1 MSQPKHPRHVPQV
14 KNTQYPLR
22 YWKIGYWQKLTL
34 SIWLI
39 ALVIIPFAD
48 IEIVSFDPFLELTRM
63 VNGLITPD
71 FFATE
76 YLFEAI
82 IQTVNFAI
90 IGVCLGLVLGAPLA
104 LIYQHPIVSSCCAFL
119 RAIHEIFWALLFL
132 QIFGLSPITG
142 ILAITIPFAATFARV
157 FHDIINQSPDSPLE
171 SIDKRAD
178 IISRFTYGKIA
189 QVMPQ
194 LMSYTRYRFEC
205 ALRSSA
211 VLGFIGMPTLGFYME
226 TSFRQ
231 GNYSEGAALL
241 MIFIALIGLIRYWCP
256 PKLLGVYLVIACVT
270 LVDIP
275 NVDSSLLVRFITQD
289 ILPPAI
295 TNAAT
300 LAEVQWL
307 SLSAWFSTLML
318 EQAIPGAIATIT
330 LALMALAAT
339 HFITLSAH
347 TIASKHLWPAP
358 FTWFGRFMLL
368 IGRSVPE
375 YILAFIFLMLLGP
388 SMLPAVIALAIHNGC
403 VIAYLAVKQSNA
415 IAPQEMQMSRLNQFN
430 YHIMP
435 TIYPNM
441 MALLFYRFEI
451 IVRETAVFG
460 ILGIMTLGF
469 YIDSNF
475 SEIRY
480 SNALVLITCTALLNV
495 AIDILSRRLLKFPQA
510 TQASC

>member
-1 MSQPKHPRHVPQV
+1 MPQQ
-14 KNTQYPLR
+14 KKIHYPL
-22 YWKIGYWQKLTL
+22 GYWQKITL

-39 ALVIIPFAD
+39 ALVILPFAD
-48 IEIVSFDPFLELTRM
+48 IEISSFDPFIELSRM
-63 VNGLITPD
+63 LDGLMTPD
-71 FFATE
+71 FLATE
-76 YLFEAI
+76 YLFQAI
-82 IQTVNFAI
+82 IQTINFAI
-90 IGVCLGLVLGAPLA
+90 LGVFLGLVLGAPFA

-157 FHDIINQSPDSPLE
+157 FHDIIIQSSESPLE
-171 SIDKRAD
+171 SIDSRAD

-194 LMSYTRYRFEC
+194 MMAYTRYRFEC

-226 TSFRQ
+226 TAFRQ
-231 GNYSEGAALL
+231 GNYSEGSALL
-241 MIFIALIGLIRYWCP
+241 IIFIALIGTIRYWCP
-256 PKLLGVYLVIACVT
+256 AKLLGVYLVIACLT
-270 LVDIP
+270 LVDTP
-275 NVDSSLLVRFITQD
+275 AVDSSLLIRFISQD
-289 ILPPAI
+289 ILPPALKNI
-295 TNAAT
+295 TT
-300 LAEVQWL
+300 LAEVQWS
-307 SLSAWFSTLML
+307 SLSSWFTAILWY
-318 EQAIPGAIATIT
+318 QAIPGIIATIT
-330 LALMALAAT
+330 LALVALAAT
-339 HFITLSAH
+339 HLVTLNVH
-347 TIASKHLWPAP
+347 VLASKHLWPTP
-358 FTWFGRFMLL
+358 LTWLGQLTLL

-388 SMLPAVIALAIHNGC
+388 SMLPAIIALAIHNGC
-403 VIAYLAVKQSNA
+403 VIAYLAVKQSNT
-415 IAPQEMQMSRLNQFN
+415 IAPPQMQMSKLNQFN

-435 TIYPNM
+435 DIYPNM
-441 MALLFYRFEI
+441 MALMFYRFEI

-495 AIDILSRRLLKFPQA
+495 AIDILSRRLLKLPQNSQ
-510 TQASC
+510 TSC

>member
-1 MSQPKHPRHVPQV
+1 MPQLQQV
-14 KNTQYPLR
+14 KNTHYPL
-22 YWKIGYWQKLTL
+22 GYWQKVTVL
-34 SIWLI
+34 IWLI
-39 ALVIIPFAD
+39 ALLIIPFAD
-48 IEIVSFDPFLELTRM
+48 IEIVNFDPLLELTLM
-63 VNGLITPD
+63 AQGLMAPD

-76 YLFEAI
+76 YLFQAV
-82 IQTVNFAI
+82 IQTINFAI

-104 LIYQHPIVSSCCAFL
+104 LIYQHPIVSSCCAFF

-132 QIFGLSPITG
+132 QIFGLSPMTG

-157 FHDIINQSPDSPLE
+157 FHDIINQSSDSPLE
-171 SIDKRAD
+171 SIDSRAD

-189 QVMPQ
+189 QVLPQ
-194 LMSYTRYRFEC
+194 LMAYTRYRFEC

-226 TSFRQ
+226 TAFRQ
-231 GNYSEGAALL
+231 GNYNEGAALL
-241 MIFIALIGLIRYWCP
+241 IIFVTLIGTISYWCP
-256 PKLLGVYLVIACVT
+256 PKLMMVYFIIACLT

-275 NVDSSLLVRFITQD
+275 AVDSSLLVRFISQD
-289 ILPPAI
+289 ILPPALVNVG
-295 TNAAT
+295 TF
-300 LAEVQWL
+300 AEVQWA
-307 SLSAWFSTLML
+307 SLTTWFTDLL
-318 EQAIPGAIATIT
+318 VEQAIPGGIATIT
-330 LALMALAAT
+330 LALLALAAT
-339 HFITLSAH
+339 HVVTLNAH
-347 TIASKHLWPAP
+347 ALASRQLWPTP
-358 FTWFGRFMLL
+358 LTWLGQLILL

-415 IAPQEMQMSRLNQFN
+415 IAPQQMQMSKFNQFN

-435 TIYPNM
+435 NIYPNM

-495 AIDILSRRLLKFPQA
+495 AIDILSRRLLKFPKSSQ
-510 TQASC
+510 TRC

>member
-1 MSQPKHPRHVPQV
+1 MSQV
-14 KNTQYPLR
+14 KNVHYTL
-22 YWKIGYWQKLTL
+22 GYWQKITL

-39 ALVIIPFAD
+39 ALIIIPFAD

-63 VNGLITPD
+63 VNGLVTPD

-76 YLFEAI
+76 YLFQAI

-90 IGVCLGLVLGAPLA
+90 IGVCLGLILGAPLA

-132 QIFGLSPITG
+132 QVFGLSPITG
-142 ILAITIPFAATFARV
+142 ILAIAIPFAATFARV
-157 FHDIINQSPDSPLE
+157 FHDIINQSSDSPLE
-171 SIDKRAD
+171 SIDSRAD

-226 TSFRQ
+226 TAFRQ

-241 MIFIALIGLIRYWCP
+241 IIFIALIGSIHYWCP
-256 PKLLGVYLVIACVT
+256 PKSLGIYLVIACVT

-275 NVDSSLLVRFITQD
+275 NVDSSLLVRFISQD
-289 ILPPAI
+289 ILPPALI
-295 TNAAT
+295 NVAT
-300 LAEVQWL
+300 LAEVQWS
-307 SLSAWFSTLML
+307 SLYAWFNTILS

-330 LALMALAAT
+330 LALLALAAT

-347 TIASKHLWPAP
+347 AIASKHLWSTPL
-358 FTWFGRFMLL
+358 TWLGQFILL

-388 SMLPAVIALAIHNGC
+388 SMLPAVVALAIHNGC
-403 VIAYLAVKQSNA
+403 VIAYLAVKQSNT
-415 IAPQEMQMSRLNQFN
+415 ITPQQMLMTRLNQFN

-441 MALLFYRFEI
+441 MALMFYRFEI

-495 AIDILSRRLLKFPQA
+495 AIDIISRRLLKFPQ
-510 TQASC
+510 TSKTRC

>member
-1 MSQPKHPRHVPQV
+1 MSQPKQVQQV
-14 KNTQYPLR
+14 KNEHYPL
-22 YWKIGYWQKLTL
+22 GYWQKVTL

-39 ALVIIPFAD
+39 ALIIIPFAD

-63 VNGLITPD
+63 VNGLVTPD

-76 YLFEAI
+76 YLFQAI
-82 IQTVNFAI
+82 IQTINFAI

-104 LIYQHPIVSSCCAFL
+104 LIYQNPIVSSCCAFL

-132 QIFGLSPITG
+132 QVFGLSPITG
-142 ILAITIPFAATFARV
+142 ILAIAIPFAATFARV
-157 FHDIINQSPDSPLE
+157 FHDIINQSSDSPIE
-171 SIDKRAD
+171 SIDSRAD

-194 LMSYTRYRFEC
+194 LTSYTRYRFEC

-226 TSFRQ
+226 TAFRQ
-231 GNYSEGAALL
+231 GNYNEGAALL
-241 MIFIALIGLIRYWCP
+241 IIFIALIGSIRYWCP
-256 PKLLGVYLVIACVT
+256 PKLLGVYLIIACVT

-275 NVDSSLLVRFITQD
+275 NVDSSLLVRFISQD
-289 ILPPAI
+289 ILPPALVNV
-295 TNAAT
+295 TT
-300 LAEVQWL
+300 LAEVQWS
-307 SLSAWFSTLML
+307 SLAAWFSTLL
-318 EQAIPGAIATIT
+318 SDQAIPGAIATIT
-330 LALMALAAT
+330 LALLALAAT

-347 TIASKHLWPAP
+347 AIASKHLWPTP
-358 FTWFGRFMLL
+358 LTWLGRFILL

-403 VIAYLAVKQSNA
+403 VIAYLAVKQSNTV
-415 IAPQEMQMSRLNQFN
+415 APQQMQMSRLNQFT

-441 MALLFYRFEI
+441 MALMFYRFEI

-475 SEIRY
+475 NEIRY

-495 AIDILSRRLLKFPQA
+495 IIDIISRRLLKFPQ
-510 TQASC
+510 TSKTRC

>member
-1 MSQPKHPRHVPQV
+1 MQQKCD
-14 KNTQYPLR
+14 TQSPLA
-22 YWKIGYWQKLTL
+22 YWKIGYWQKVTL

-39 ALVIIPFAD
+39 ALVILPFSD
-48 IEIVSFDPFLELTRM
+48 IEIVNFDPFLELKLM
-63 VNGLITPD
+63 VTGLISPD

-76 YLFEAI
+76 YLFQAI
-82 IQTVNFAI
+82 IQTINFAI
-90 IGVCLGLVLGAPLA
+90 IGVFCGLVLGAPLA
-104 LIYQHPIVSSCCAFL
+104 LIYQNPIVSSCCAFL

-132 QIFGLSPITG
+132 QVFGLSPLTG
-142 ILAITIPFAATFARV
+142 ILAIAIPFAATFARV
-157 FHDIINQSPDSPLE
+157 FHDIINQSSDSPLE
-171 SIDKRAD
+171 SIDNRAD
-178 IISRFTYGKIA
+178 IISRFSYGKIA

-194 LMSYTRYRFEC
+194 LMAYTRYRFEC

-226 TSFRQ
+226 TAFRQ

-241 MIFIALIGLIRYWCP
+241 IIFIAIIGTIRYWCP
-256 PKLLGVYLVIACVT
+256 AKLIGFYLIIACIT

-275 NVDSSLLVRFITQD
+275 AIDSSLLLRFISQD
-289 ILPPAI
+289 ILPPAFA
-295 TNAAT
+295 NAAT
-300 LAEVQWL
+300 LADIQWSSLYHWL
-307 SLSAWFSTLML
+307 SSLLST
-318 EQAIPGAIATIT
+318 QAMPGAITTIT
-330 LALMALAAT
+330 LALLALTTT
-339 HFITLSAH
+339 HFVTLSAH
-347 TIASKHLWPAP
+347 AMTSKHLWPTP
-358 FTWFGRFMLL
+358 LTWLGQLTLL
-368 IGRSVPE
+368 VGRSIPE

-403 VIAYLAVKQSNA
+403 VIAYLSVKQSNNFP
-415 IAPQEMQMSRLNQFN
+415 PQQMHINKLNQFS

-435 TIYPNM
+435 SIYPNM

-460 ILGIMTLGF
+460 ILGVMTLGF

-495 AIDILSRRLLKFPQA
+495 AIDIISRRLLALPQ
-510 TQASC
+510 TSQASC

>member
-1 MSQPKHPRHVPQV
+1 MPQQ
-14 KNTQYPLR
+14 KKIHYPL
-22 YWKIGYWQKLTL
+22 GYWQKITL

-39 ALVIIPFAD
+39 ALVILPFAD
-48 IEIVSFDPFLELTRM
+48 IEVISFDPFIELSRMLE
-63 VNGLITPD
+63 GLMTPD
-71 FFATE
+71 FLATE
-76 YLFEAI
+76 YLFQAI
-82 IQTVNFAI
+82 IQTINFAI
-90 IGVCLGLVLGAPLA
+90 LGVFVGLVLGAPLA

-157 FHDIINQSPDSPLE
+157 FHDIIIQSSESPLE
-171 SIDKRAD
+171 SIDSRAD

-194 LMSYTRYRFEC
+194 MMAYTRYRFEC

-226 TSFRQ
+226 TAFRQ
-231 GNYSEGAALL
+231 GNYSEGSALL
-241 MIFIALIGLIRYWCP
+241 IIFIALIGTIRYWCP
-256 PKLLGVYLVIACVT
+256 AKLLAVYLVIACVT

-275 NVDSSLLVRFITQD
+275 SVDSSLLIRFISQD
-289 ILPPAI
+289 ILPPALTNI
-295 TNAAT
+295 TT
-300 LAEVQWL
+300 LVEVQWS
-307 SLSAWFSTLML
+307 SLSSWFTTILWY
-318 EQAIPGAIATIT
+318 QAIPGIIATIT
-330 LALMALAAT
+330 LALVALAAT
-339 HFITLSAH
+339 HLVTLNVHAL
-347 TIASKHLWPAP
+347 ASKHLWPAP
-358 FTWFGRFMLL
+358 LTWLGQLTLL

-388 SMLPAVIALAIHNGC
+388 SMLPAIIALAIHNGC
-403 VIAYLAVKQSNA
+403 VIAYLTVKQSNT
-415 IAPQEMQMSRLNQFN
+415 IAPQQMQMSKLNQFN
-430 YHIMP
+430 YHVMP
-435 TIYPNM
+435 DIYPNM
-441 MALLFYRFEI
+441 MALIFYRFEI

-480 SNALVLITCTALLNV
+480 SNALVLIMFTALLNV
-495 AIDILSRRLLKFPQA
+495 AIDILSRRLLKLPQNSQ
-510 TQASC
+510 TSC

>member
-1 MSQPKHPRHVPQV
+1 MPQQ
-14 KNTQYPLR
+14 KKIHYPL
-22 YWKIGYWQKLTL
+22 GYWQKITL

-39 ALVIIPFAD
+39 ALVILPFAD
-48 IEIVSFDPFLELTRM
+48 IEIISFDPFIELSRMLE
-63 VNGLITPD
+63 GLMTPD
-71 FFATE
+71 FLATE
-76 YLFEAI
+76 YLFQAI
-82 IQTVNFAI
+82 IQTINFAI
-90 IGVCLGLVLGAPLA
+90 LGVFLGLVLGAPLA

-157 FHDIINQSPDSPLE
+157 FHDIIIQSSESPLE
-171 SIDKRAD
+171 SIDSRAD

-194 LMSYTRYRFEC
+194 MMAYTRYRFEC

-226 TSFRQ
+226 TAFRQ
-231 GNYSEGAALL
+231 GNYSEGSALL
-241 MIFIALIGLIRYWCP
+241 IIFIALIGTIRYWCP
-256 PKLLGVYLVIACVT
+256 AKLLAVYLVIACVT

-275 NVDSSLLVRFITQD
+275 SVDSSLLIRFISQD
-289 ILPPAI
+289 ILPPALTNI
-295 TNAAT
+295 TT
-300 LAEVQWL
+300 LAEVQWS
-307 SLSAWFSTLML
+307 SLSSWFTTILWY
-318 EQAIPGAIATIT
+318 QAIPGIIATIT
-330 LALMALAAT
+330 LALVALAAT
-339 HFITLSAH
+339 HLVTLNVHAL
-347 TIASKHLWPAP
+347 ASKHLWPAP
-358 FTWFGRFMLL
+358 LTWLGQLTLL

-388 SMLPAVIALAIHNGC
+388 SMLPAIIALAIHNGC
-403 VIAYLAVKQSNA
+403 VIAYLAVKQSNT
-415 IAPQEMQMSRLNQFN
+415 IAPQQIQMSKLNQFN

-435 TIYPNM
+435 DIYPNM
-441 MALLFYRFEI
+441 MALIFYRFEI

-480 SNALVLITCTALLNV
+480 SNALVLIMFTALLNV
-495 AIDILSRRLLKFPQA
+495 AIDILSRRLLKLPQNSQ
-510 TQASC
+510 TSC

>member
-1 MSQPKHPRHVPQV
+1 MPLHIPQQQ
-14 KNTQYPLR
+14 NTHYP
-22 YWKIGYWQKLTL
+22 WGYWQKVTL

-39 ALVIIPFAD
+39 ALIIIPFAD
-48 IEIVSFDPFLELTRM
+48 IEVVNFDPFLELSLM
-63 VNGLITPD
+63 VNGLVTPD

-76 YLFEAI
+76 YLLQAI
-82 IQTVNFAI
+82 IQTINFAI
-90 IGVCLGLVLGAPLA
+90 LGVCLGLLLGAPLA

-132 QIFGLSPITG
+132 QVFGLSPITG
-142 ILAITIPFAATFARV
+142 VLAITIPFAATFARV
-157 FHDIINQSPDSPLE
+157 FHDIINQSSDDPLE
-171 SIDKRAD
+171 SIDCRAD

-194 LMSYTRYRFEC
+194 LMAYTRYRFEC

-226 TSFRQ
+226 TAFRQ

-241 MIFIALIGLIRYWCP
+241 IIFITLIGTIRYWCP
-256 PKLLGVYLVIACVT
+256 PKLLVVYFIIACLT

-275 NVDSSLLVRFITQD
+275 SVDSSLLVRFISQD
-289 ILPPAI
+289 VLPPALV
-295 TNAAT
+295 NVGT
-300 LAEVQWL
+300 LAEVQWA
-307 SLSAWFSTLML
+307 SLTTWFSDLL
-318 EQAIPGAIATIT
+318 VEQAIPGGIATMT
-330 LALMALAAT
+330 LALLALAAT
-339 HFITLSAH
+339 HIVTLNVH
-347 TIASKHLWPAP
+347 IMASKQLWPAP
-358 FTWFGRFMLL
+358 LTWLGQLTLL

-403 VIAYLAVKQSNA
+403 VIAYLVVRQSNA
-415 IAPQEMQMSRLNQFN
+415 IEPQQMYMSKLNQFN

-435 TIYPNM
+435 NIYPNM
-441 MALLFYRFEI
+441 MALMFYRFEI

-495 AIDILSRRLLKFPQA
+495 AIDMLSRRLLKSPRTSQ
-510 TQASC
+510 TRC

>member
-1 MSQPKHPRHVPQV
+1 MSQPKQLQQIPPLKNPQ
-14 KNTQYPLR
+14 YAL
-22 YWKIGYWQKLTL
+22 GYWQKVTL

-39 ALVIIPFAD
+39 ALIILPFAD
-48 IEIVSFDPFLELTRM
+48 IEIVNFDPFLELTRM
-63 VNGLITPD
+63 ANGLVTPN

-76 YLFEAI
+76 YLLQAI
-82 IQTVNFAI
+82 MQTVNFAI

-104 LIYQHPIVSSCCAFL
+104 LIYQHPLISSCCAFL

-132 QIFGLSPITG
+132 QVFGLSPLTG
-142 ILAITIPFAATFARV
+142 ILAISIPFAATFARV
-157 FHDIINQSPDSPLE
+157 FHDIINQSSDSPLE
-171 SIDKRAD
+171 SIDSRAD
-178 IISRFTYGKIA
+178 MISRFTYGKIA

-226 TSFRQ
+226 TAFRQ

-241 MIFIALIGLIRYWCP
+241 MIFIALIGSIRYWCP

-270 LVDIP
+270 LIDIP
-275 NVDSSLLVRFITQD
+275 DIDSRLLVHFITHD

-295 TNAAT
+295 ANAAT
-300 LAEVQWL
+300 LAEVQWS
-307 SLSAWFSTLML
+307 SLTAWFSALL
-318 EQAIPGAIATIT
+318 SEQAIPGAIATIT
-330 LALMALAAT
+330 LALLALAAT
-339 HFITLSAH
+339 HFFSLSAH
-347 TIASKHLWPAP
+347 MMASKHLWPAP
-358 FTWFGRFMLL
+358 LTWFGRFTLL

-388 SMLPAVIALAIHNGC
+388 SMLPAIIALAIHNGC

-415 IAPQEMQMSRLNQFN
+415 ISPQEMQISKLNQFN

-435 TIYPNM
+435 TIYPSM
-441 MALLFYRFEI
+441 MALMFYRFEI

-480 SNALVLITCTALLNV
+480 SNALILIICTALLNV
-495 AIDILSRRLLKFPQA
+495 AIDIISRRLLKFEQ
-510 TQASC
+510 TSQASC

>member
-1 MSQPKHPRHVPQV
+1 MPQLQQV
-14 KNTQYPLR
+14 SNSHYPL
-22 YWKIGYWQKLTL
+22 GYWQKVTV
-34 SIWLI
+34 SIWFI
-39 ALVIIPFAD
+39 ALIILPFAD
-48 IEIVSFDPFLELTRM
+48 IEIVSFDPFIELTRM
-63 VNGLITPD
+63 VKGLVTPD

-76 YLFEAI
+76 YLFQAI

-104 LIYQHPIVSSCCAFL
+104 LIYQNPIVSSCCAFL

-142 ILAITIPFAATFARV
+142 ILAIAIPFAATFARV
-157 FHDIINQSPDSPLE
+157 FHDIINQSSDSPLE
-171 SIDKRAD
+171 SIDSRAD

-194 LMSYTRYRFEC
+194 LIAYTRYRFEC

-226 TSFRQ
+226 TAFRQ

-241 MIFIALIGLIRYWCP
+241 IIFIALIGTIRYWCP
-256 PKLLGVYLVIACVT
+256 PKLLMVYLAIACVT

-275 NVDSSLLVRFITQD
+275 SVDSNLLVRFITQD
-289 ILPPAI
+289 ILPPALAS
-295 TNAAT
+295 AAT
-300 LAEVQWL
+300 LAEVQWSSLTTWFITLL
-307 SLSAWFSTLML
+307 S

-330 LALMALAAT
+330 LALLALAAT
-339 HFITLSAH
+339 HIVTLNAH
-347 TIASKHLWPAP
+347 ALASKHLWPKP
-358 FTWFGRFMLL
+358 LTWLGQLALL
-368 IGRSVPE
+368 VGRSVPE

-403 VIAYLAVKQSNA
+403 VIGYLAVKQSNT
-415 IAPQEMQMSRLNQFN
+415 IAPQKMQMNRLNQFN

-435 TIYPNM
+435 SIYPNM
-441 MALLFYRFEI
+441 MALMFYRFEI

-480 SNALVLITCTALLNV
+480 SNALILITCTALLNV
-495 AIDILSRRLLKFPQA
+495 TIDIVSRRLLTLPKTSP
-510 TQASC
+510 TSC

>member
-1 MSQPKHPRHVPQV
+1 MSQV
-14 KNTQYPLR
+14 KNVHYAL
-22 YWKIGYWQKLTL
+22 GYWQKVTL

-39 ALVIIPFAD
+39 ALIIIPFAD

-63 VNGLITPD
+63 VNGLVTPD

-76 YLFEAI
+76 YLFQAI

-132 QIFGLSPITG
+132 QVFGLSPITG
-142 ILAITIPFAATFARV
+142 ILAIAIPFAATFARV
-157 FHDIINQSPDSPLE
+157 FHDILNQSSDNPLE
-171 SIDKRAD
+171 SIDSRAD

-194 LMSYTRYRFEC
+194 LMSYTCYRFEC

-226 TSFRQ
+226 TAFRQ

-241 MIFIALIGLIRYWCP
+241 IIFIALIGSIRYWCP
-256 PKLLGVYLVIACVT
+256 PKSLGIYLVIACVT

-275 NVDSSLLVRFITQD
+275 NVDSSLLLRFISQD
-289 ILPPAI
+289 ILPPALV
-295 TNAAT
+295 NVAT
-300 LAEVQWL
+300 LAEVQWS
-307 SLSAWFSTLML
+307 SLYAWFNTILS

-330 LALMALAAT
+330 LALLALAAT

-347 TIASKHLWPAP
+347 AIASKHLWPTLL
-358 FTWFGRFMLL
+358 TWFGRFILL

-403 VIAYLAVKQSNA
+403 VIAYLAVKQSNT
-415 IAPQEMQMSRLNQFN
+415 ITPQQMQMTRLNQFN

-441 MALLFYRFEI
+441 MALMFYRFEI

-495 AIDILSRRLLKFPQA
+495 AIDIISRRLLKFPQ
-510 TQASC
+510 TSKTRC

>member
-1 MSQPKHPRHVPQV
+1 MPQQ
-14 KNTQYPLR
+14 KKIHYPL
-22 YWKIGYWQKLTL
+22 GYWQKITL
-34 SIWLI
+34 LIWLI
-39 ALVIIPFAD
+39 ALVILPFAD
-48 IEIVSFDPFLELTRM
+48 IEIISFDPFIELSRMLE
-63 VNGLITPD
+63 GLMTPD
-71 FFATE
+71 FLATE
-76 YLFEAI
+76 YLFQAI
-82 IQTVNFAI
+82 IQTINFAI
-90 IGVCLGLVLGAPLA
+90 LGVFLGLVLGAPLA

-157 FHDIINQSPDSPLE
+157 FHDIIIQSSESPLE
-171 SIDKRAD
+171 SIDSRAD

-194 LMSYTRYRFEC
+194 MMAYTRYRFEC

-226 TSFRQ
+226 TAFRQ
-231 GNYSEGAALL
+231 GNYSEGSALL
-241 MIFIALIGLIRYWCP
+241 IIFIALIGTIRYWCP
-256 PKLLGVYLVIACVT
+256 AKLLAVYLVIACVT

-275 NVDSSLLVRFITQD
+275 SVDSSLLIRFISQD
-289 ILPPAI
+289 ILPPALTNI
-295 TNAAT
+295 TT
-300 LAEVQWL
+300 LAEVQWS
-307 SLSAWFSTLML
+307 SLSSWFTTILWY
-318 EQAIPGAIATIT
+318 QAIPGIIATIT
-330 LALMALAAT
+330 LALVALAAT
-339 HFITLSAH
+339 HLVTLNVHAL
-347 TIASKHLWPAP
+347 ASKHLWPAP
-358 FTWFGRFMLL
+358 LTWLGQLTLL

-388 SMLPAVIALAIHNGC
+388 SMLPAIIALAIHNGC
-403 VIAYLAVKQSNA
+403 VIAYLAVKQSNT
-415 IAPQEMQMSRLNQFN
+415 IAPQQIQMSKLNQFN

-435 TIYPNM
+435 DIYPNM
-441 MALLFYRFEI
+441 MALIFYRFEI

-480 SNALVLITCTALLNV
+480 SNALVLIMFTALLNV
-495 AIDILSRRLLKFPQA
+495 AIDILSRRLLKLPQNSQ
-510 TQASC
+510 TSC

>member
-1 MSQPKHPRHVPQV
+1 MSQPKQLQPIPSLKNPQ
-14 KNTQYPLR
+14 YAL
-22 YWKIGYWQKLTL
+22 GYWQKVTL

-39 ALVIIPFAD
+39 ALIILPFAD
-48 IEIVSFDPFLELTRM
+48 IEIVNFDPFLELTRM
-63 VNGLITPD
+63 ANGLVTPD

-76 YLFEAI
+76 YLLQAI
-82 IQTVNFAI
+82 MQTVNFAI
-90 IGVCLGLVLGAPLA
+90 IGVCLGLVIGAPLA
-104 LIYQHPIVSSCCAFL
+104 LIYQHPLISSCCAFL

-132 QIFGLSPITG
+132 QVFGLSPLTG
-142 ILAITIPFAATFARV
+142 ILAISIPFAATFARV
-157 FHDIINQSPDSPLE
+157 FHDIINQSSNSPLE
-171 SIDKRAD
+171 SIDSRAD
-178 IISRFTYGKIA
+178 MISRFTYGKIA

-226 TSFRQ
+226 TAFRQ

-241 MIFIALIGLIRYWCP
+241 MIFIALIGTIRYWCP

-270 LVDIP
+270 LIDIP
-275 NVDSSLLVRFITQD
+275 HIDSSLLVRFISHD

-295 TNAAT
+295 ANAAT
-300 LAEVQWL
+300 LAEVQW
-307 SLSAWFSTLML
+307 SSVTAWFSALL
-318 EQAIPGAIATIT
+318 SEQAIPGAIVTIT
-330 LALMALAAT
+330 LALLALAAT
-339 HFITLSAH
+339 HFVSLSAH
-347 TIASKHLWPAP
+347 MMASKHLWPAP
-358 FTWFGRFMLL
+358 LTWLGRFSLL

-388 SMLPAVIALAIHNGC
+388 SMLPAIIALAIHNGC

-415 IAPQEMQMSRLNQFN
+415 IARQEMQISKLNQFN

-435 TIYPNM
+435 TIYPSM
-441 MALLFYRFEI
+441 MALMFYRFEI

-480 SNALVLITCTALLNV
+480 SNALILITFTALLNV
-495 AIDILSRRLLKFPQA
+495 AIDIISRRLLKFEK
-510 TQASC
+510 TSQASC

>member
-1 MSQPKHPRHVPQV
+1 MPQQ
-14 KNTQYPLR
+14 KKIHYPL
-22 YWKIGYWQKLTL
+22 GYWQKITL

-39 ALVIIPFAD
+39 ALVILPFAD
-48 IEIVSFDPFLELTRM
+48 IEIISFDPFIELSRMLE
-63 VNGLITPD
+63 GLMTPD
-71 FFATE
+71 FLATE
-76 YLFEAI
+76 YLFQAI
-82 IQTVNFAI
+82 IQTINFAI
-90 IGVCLGLVLGAPLA
+90 LGVFLGLVLGAPLA

-157 FHDIINQSPDSPLE
+157 FHDIIIQSSESPLE
-171 SIDKRAD
+171 SIDSRAD

-194 LMSYTRYRFEC
+194 MMAYTRYRFEC

-226 TSFRQ
+226 TAFRQ
-231 GNYSEGAALL
+231 GNYSEGSALL
-241 MIFIALIGLIRYWCP
+241 IIFIALIGTIRYWCP
-256 PKLLGVYLVIACVT
+256 AKLLGVYLVIACLT
-270 LVDIP
+270 LVDTP
-275 NVDSSLLVRFITQD
+275 AVDSSLLIRFISQD
-289 ILPPAI
+289 ILPPALKNI
-295 TNAAT
+295 TT
-300 LAEVQWL
+300 LAEVQWS
-307 SLSAWFSTLML
+307 SLSSWFTAILWY
-318 EQAIPGAIATIT
+318 QAIPGIIATIT
-330 LALMALAAT
+330 LALVALAAT
-339 HFITLSAH
+339 HLVTLNVHAL
-347 TIASKHLWPAP
+347 ASKHLWPAP
-358 FTWFGRFMLL
+358 LTWLGQLTLL

-388 SMLPAVIALAIHNGC
+388 SMLPAIIALAIHNGC
-403 VIAYLAVKQSNA
+403 VIAYLAVKQSNT
-415 IAPQEMQMSRLNQFN
+415 IAPQQIQMSKLNQFN

-435 TIYPNM
+435 DIYPNM
-441 MALLFYRFEI
+441 MALIFYRFEI

-480 SNALVLITCTALLNV
+480 SNALVLIMFTALLNV
-495 AIDILSRRLLKFPQA
+495 AIDILSRRLLKLPQNSQ
-510 TQASC
+510 TSC

>member
-1 MSQPKHPRHVPQV
+1 MPQQ
-14 KNTQYPLR
+14 KKIHYPL
-22 YWKIGYWQKLTL
+22 GYWQKITL

-39 ALVIIPFAD
+39 ALVILPFAD
-48 IEIVSFDPFLELTRM
+48 IEVISFDPFIELSRMLE
-63 VNGLITPD
+63 GLMTPD
-71 FFATE
+71 FLATE
-76 YLFEAI
+76 YLFQAI
-82 IQTVNFAI
+82 IQTINFAI
-90 IGVCLGLVLGAPLA
+90 LGVFVGLVLGAPLA

-157 FHDIINQSPDSPLE
+157 FHDIIIQSSESPLE
-171 SIDKRAD
+171 SIDSRAD

-194 LMSYTRYRFEC
+194 MMAYTRYRFEC

-226 TSFRQ
+226 TAFRQ
-231 GNYSEGAALL
+231 GNYSEGSALL
-241 MIFIALIGLIRYWCP
+241 IIFIALIGTIRYWCP
-256 PKLLGVYLVIACVT
+256 AKLLAVYLVIACVT

-275 NVDSSLLVRFITQD
+275 SVDSSLLIRFISQD
-289 ILPPAI
+289 ILPPALTNI
-295 TNAAT
+295 TT
-300 LAEVQWL
+300 LAEVQWS
-307 SLSAWFSTLML
+307 SLSSWFTTILWY
-318 EQAIPGAIATIT
+318 QAIPGIIATIT
-330 LALMALAAT
+330 LALVALAAT
-339 HFITLSAH
+339 HLVTLNVHAL
-347 TIASKHLWPAP
+347 ASKHLWPAP
-358 FTWFGRFMLL
+358 LTWLGQLTLL

-388 SMLPAVIALAIHNGC
+388 SMLPAIIALAIHNGC
-403 VIAYLAVKQSNA
+403 VIAYLTVKQSNT
-415 IAPQEMQMSRLNQFN
+415 IAPQQMQMSKLNQFN
-430 YHIMP
+430 YHVMP
-435 TIYPNM
+435 DIYPNM
-441 MALLFYRFEI
+441 MALIFYRFEI

-480 SNALVLITCTALLNV
+480 SNALVLIMFTALLNV
-495 AIDILSRRLLKFPQA
+495 AIDILSRRLLKLPQNSQ
-510 TQASC
+510 TSC

>member
-1 MSQPKHPRHVPQV
+1 MSQLQQV
-14 KNTQYPLR
+14 KSSHYSLC
-22 YWKIGYWQKLTL
+22 YWQIGYWQKITL

-63 VNGLITPD
+63 VNGLVTPD

-76 YLFEAI
+76 YLFQAI

-104 LIYQHPIVSSCCAFL
+104 LIYQNPIVSSCCAFL

-132 QIFGLSPITG
+132 QVFGLSPITG
-142 ILAITIPFAATFARV
+142 ILAIAIPFAATFARV
-157 FHDIINQSPDSPLE
+157 FHDIINQSSDSPLE
-171 SIDKRAD
+171 SIDSRAD

-226 TSFRQ
+226 TAFKQ

-241 MIFIALIGLIRYWCP
+241 IIFIALIGSIRYWCP
-256 PKLLGVYLVIACVT
+256 PKLLGIYLVIACVT

-275 NVDSSLLVRFITQD
+275 NVDSNLLVRFISQD
-289 ILPPAI
+289 ILPPALV
-295 TNAAT
+295 NVAT
-300 LAEVQWL
+300 LAEIQWS
-307 SLSAWFSTLML
+307 SLTTWFSTILS

-330 LALMALAAT
+330 LALLALAAT
-339 HFITLSAH
+339 HFITLSTHAV
-347 TIASKHLWPAP
+347 ASKHLCPAP
-358 FTWFGRFMLL
+358 LTWLGRFILL

-403 VIAYLAVKQSNA
+403 VIAYLAVKQSNT
-415 IAPQEMQMSRLNQFN
+415 ITPQQMQMTRLNQFN

-441 MALLFYRFEI
+441 MALMFYRFEI

-495 AIDILSRRLLKFPQA
+495 VIDIISRRLLKFPQ
-510 TQASC
+510 TSKTRC

>member
-1 MSQPKHPRHVPQV
+1 MSQAKQPQQVPQL
-14 KNTQYPLR
+14 KQSQYAL
-22 YWKIGYWQKLTL
+22 GYWQKVTL

-39 ALVIIPFAD
+39 ALVILPFAD
-48 IEIVSFDPFLELTRM
+48 IEIVNFDPFLELTRM
-63 VNGLITPD
+63 VNGLVTPD

-76 YLFEAI
+76 YLLQAI
-82 IQTVNFAI
+82 MQTVNFAI

-104 LIYQHPIVSSCCAFL
+104 LIYQHPLVSSCCAFL

-132 QIFGLSPITG
+132 QVFGLSPLTG
-142 ILAITIPFAATFARV
+142 ILAISIPFAATFARV
-157 FHDIINQSPDSPLE
+157 FHDIINQSSDSPLE
-171 SIDKRAD
+171 SIDSRAD
-178 IISRFTYGKIA
+178 IISRFTYGKFA

-194 LMSYTRYRFEC
+194 LINYTRYRFEC

-226 TSFRQ
+226 TAFRQ

-241 MIFIALIGLIRYWCP
+241 IIFIALIGTIRYWCP
-256 PKLLGVYLVIACVT
+256 PKLLGVYLAIACVT
-270 LVDIP
+270 LVEVP
-275 NVDSSLLVRFITQD
+275 KVDSSLLVRFITQD

-295 TNAAT
+295 ANAAT
-300 LAEVQWL
+300 LAEVQWS
-307 SLSAWFSTLML
+307 SLMTWFSSLL
-318 EQAIPGAIATIT
+318 SEQAIPGAIATIT
-330 LALMALAAT
+330 LALLALAAT
-339 HFITLSAH
+339 HFISLSTH
-347 TIASKHLWPAP
+347 MIASKHLWPAP
-358 FTWFGRFMLL
+358 LTWLGQFILL

-388 SMLPAVIALAIHNGC
+388 SMLPAIVALAIHNGC
-403 VIAYLAVKQSNA
+403 VIAYLVVKQSNA
-415 IAPQEMQMSRLNQFN
+415 IAPQQMQINKLNQFN

-435 TIYPNM
+435 AIYPNM
-441 MALLFYRFEI
+441 MALMFYRFEI

-469 YIDSNF
+469 YIDSSF

-495 AIDILSRRLLKFPQA
+495 AIDIISRRLLKFEQ
-510 TQASC
+510 TSQTSC

>member
-1 MSQPKHPRHVPQV
+1 MPQQ
-14 KNTQYPLR
+14 KKIHYPL
-22 YWKIGYWQKLTL
+22 GYWQKITL

-39 ALVIIPFAD
+39 ALVILPFAD
-48 IEIVSFDPFLELTRM
+48 IEIISFDPFIELSRMLE
-63 VNGLITPD
+63 GLMTPD
-71 FFATE
+71 FLATE
-76 YLFEAI
+76 YLFQAI
-82 IQTVNFAI
+82 IQTINFAI
-90 IGVCLGLVLGAPLA
+90 LGVFLGLVLGAPLA

-157 FHDIINQSPDSPLE
+157 FHDIIIQSSESPLE
-171 SIDKRAD
+171 SIDSRAD
-178 IISRFTYGKIA
+178 IVSRFTYGKIA

-194 LMSYTRYRFEC
+194 MMAYTRYRFEC

-226 TSFRQ
+226 TAFRQ
-231 GNYSEGAALL
+231 GNYSEGSALL
-241 MIFIALIGLIRYWCP
+241 IIFIALIGTIRYWCP
-256 PKLLGVYLVIACVT
+256 AKLLAVYLVIACVT

-275 NVDSSLLVRFITQD
+275 SVDSSLLIRFISQD
-289 ILPPAI
+289 ILPPALTNI
-295 TNAAT
+295 TT
-300 LAEVQWL
+300 LAEVQWS
-307 SLSAWFSTLML
+307 SLSSWFTTILWY
-318 EQAIPGAIATIT
+318 QAIPGIIATIT
-330 LALMALAAT
+330 LALVALAAT
-339 HFITLSAH
+339 HLVTLNVHAL
-347 TIASKHLWPAP
+347 ASKHLWPAP
-358 FTWFGRFMLL
+358 LTWLGQLTLL

-388 SMLPAVIALAIHNGC
+388 SMLPAIIALAIHNGC
-403 VIAYLAVKQSNA
+403 VIAYLAVKQSNT
-415 IAPQEMQMSRLNQFN
+415 IAPQQIQMSKLNQFN

-435 TIYPNM
+435 DIYPNM
-441 MALLFYRFEI
+441 MALIFYRFEI

-480 SNALVLITCTALLNV
+480 SNALVLIMFTALLNV
-495 AIDILSRRLLKFPQA
+495 AIDILSRRLLKLPQNSQ
-510 TQASC
+510 TSC

>member
-1 MSQPKHPRHVPQV
+1 MPQQ
-14 KNTQYPLR
+14 KKIHYPL
-22 YWKIGYWQKLTL
+22 GYWQKITL

-39 ALVIIPFAD
+39 ALVILPFAD
-48 IEIVSFDPFLELTRM
+48 IEVISFDPFIELSRMLE
-63 VNGLITPD
+63 GLMTPD
-71 FFATE
+71 FLATE
-76 YLFEAI
+76 YLFQAI
-82 IQTVNFAI
+82 IQTINFAI
-90 IGVCLGLVLGAPLA
+90 LGVFLGLVLGAPLA

-157 FHDIINQSPDSPLE
+157 FHDIIIQSSESPLE
-171 SIDKRAD
+171 SIDSRAD

-194 LMSYTRYRFEC
+194 MMAYTRYRFEC

-226 TSFRQ
+226 TAFRQ
-231 GNYSEGAALL
+231 GNYSEGSALL
-241 MIFIALIGLIRYWCP
+241 IIFIALIGTIRYWCP
-256 PKLLGVYLVIACVT
+256 AKLLAVYLVIACVT

-275 NVDSSLLVRFITQD
+275 SVDSSLLIRFISQD
-289 ILPPAI
+289 ILPPALTNI
-295 TNAAT
+295 TT
-300 LAEVQWL
+300 LAEVQWS
-307 SLSAWFSTLML
+307 SLSSWFTTILWY
-318 EQAIPGAIATIT
+318 QAIPGIIATIT
-330 LALMALAAT
+330 LALVALAAT
-339 HFITLSAH
+339 HLVTLNVHAL
-347 TIASKHLWPAP
+347 ASKHLWPAP
-358 FTWFGRFMLL
+358 LTWLGQLTLL

-388 SMLPAVIALAIHNGC
+388 SMLPAIIALAIHNGC
-403 VIAYLAVKQSNA
+403 VIAYLTVKQSNT
-415 IAPQEMQMSRLNQFN
+415 IAPQQMQMSKLNQFN
-430 YHIMP
+430 YHVMP
-435 TIYPNM
+435 DIYPNM
-441 MALLFYRFEI
+441 MALIFYRFEI

-480 SNALVLITCTALLNV
+480 SNALVLIMFTALLNV
-495 AIDILSRRLLKFPQA
+495 AIDILSRRLLKLPQNSQ
-510 TQASC
+510 TSC

>member
-1 MSQPKHPRHVPQV
+1 MPQQ
-14 KNTQYPLR
+14 KNIHYPL
-22 YWKIGYWQKLTL
+22 GYWQNITL

-39 ALVIIPFAD
+39 ALVILPFAD
-48 IEIVSFDPFLELTRM
+48 IEIISFDPFIELSRM
-63 VNGLITPD
+63 LNGLMTPD
-71 FFATE
+71 FLATE
-76 YLFEAI
+76 YLFQAI
-82 IQTVNFAI
+82 IQTINFAI
-90 IGVCLGLVLGAPLA
+90 SGVFLGLVLGAPLA

-132 QIFGLSPITG
+132 QILGLSPITG

-157 FHDIINQSPDSPLE
+157 FHDIIIQSSESPLE
-171 SIDKRAD
+171 SIDSRAD

-194 LMSYTRYRFEC
+194 MMAYTRYRFEC

-226 TSFRQ
+226 TAFRQ
-231 GNYSEGAALL
+231 GNYSEGSALL
-241 MIFIALIGLIRYWCP
+241 IIFIALIGTIRYWCP
-256 PKLLGVYLVIACVT
+256 AKLLAVYLVIACVT

-275 NVDSSLLVRFITQD
+275 SVDSSLLIRFISQD
-289 ILPPAI
+289 ILPPALTNI
-295 TNAAT
+295 TT
-300 LAEVQWL
+300 LAEVRWS
-307 SLSAWFSTLML
+307 SLSSWFTTILWY
-318 EQAIPGAIATIT
+318 QAIPGIIATIT
-330 LALMALAAT
+330 LALVALAAT
-339 HFITLSAH
+339 HFVTLNVHAL
-347 TIASKHLWPAP
+347 ASKHLWPAP
-358 FTWFGRFMLL
+358 LTWLGQLTLL

-388 SMLPAVIALAIHNGC
+388 SMLPAIIALAIHNGC
-403 VIAYLAVKQSNA
+403 VIAYLAVKQSNT
-415 IAPQEMQMSRLNQFN
+415 IAPQQIQMSKLNQFN

-435 TIYPNM
+435 DIYPNM
-441 MALLFYRFEI
+441 IALIFYRFEI

-480 SNALVLITCTALLNV
+480 SNALVLIMFTALLNV
-495 AIDILSRRLLKFPQA
+495 AIDILSRRLLKLPQNSQ
-510 TQASC
+510 TSC

>member
-1 MSQPKHPRHVPQV
+1 V
-14 KNTQYPLR
+14 KSTYYSLCDWQ
-22 YWKIGYWQKLTL
+22 IGYWQKITL

-39 ALVIIPFAD
+39 ALLIIPFAD
-48 IEIVSFDPFLELTRM
+48 SEIVNFDPLLELTLM
-63 VNGLITPD
+63 AEGLMSPD

-76 YLFEAI
+76 YLFQAI
-82 IQTVNFAI
+82 IQTINFAI
-90 IGVCLGLVLGAPLA
+90 LGVCLGLVLGAPLA

-132 QIFGLSPITG
+132 QVFGLSPITG

-157 FHDIINQSPDSPLE
+157 FHDIINQSSDRPLE
-171 SIDKRAD
+171 SIDSRAD

-194 LMSYTRYRFEC
+194 LMVYTRYRFEC

-226 TSFRQ
+226 TAFRQ
-231 GNYSEGAALL
+231 GNYNEGAALL
-241 MIFIALIGLIRYWCP
+241 IIFITLIGTIRYWCP
-256 PKLLGVYLVIACVT
+256 PKLLVVYFIIACVT

-275 NVDSSLLVRFITQD
+275 SVDSSLLVRFISQD
-289 ILPPAI
+289 ILPPALV
-295 TNAAT
+295 NVET
-300 LAEVQWL
+300 LAEIQWA
-307 SLSAWFSTLML
+307 SLTTWFSNLL
-318 EQAIPGAIATIT
+318 FEQVIPGGITTII
-330 LALMALAAT
+330 LALLALAAT
-339 HFITLSAH
+339 HIVTLNAH
-347 TIASKHLWPAP
+347 AMASKQLWPVP
-358 FTWFGRFMLL
+358 LTWLGQLTLL

-375 YILAFIFLMLLGP
+375 YILAFIFLILLGP
-388 SMLPAVIALAIHNGC
+388 SMLPAIIALAIHNGC
-403 VIAYLAVKQSNA
+403 VIAYLAVKQSNT
-415 IAPQEMQMSRLNQFN
+415 ITPQQMKMSKLNQFN

-435 TIYPNM
+435 SIYPNM

-480 SNALVLITCTALLNV
+480 SNALVLIACTALLNV
-495 AIDILSRRLLKFPQA
+495 AIDILSRRLLKLPR
-510 TQASC
+510 ASQTSC